1 MPKPK
6 KVDSYGLESDDEF
19 YQVLENFTQV
29 SDEGVVLVKP
39 CTYALMTW
47 WKVRLGNDDSI
58 NIENESNNSSLQ
70 FPTSVNGSSQD
81 ELSLAADESVAISNI
96 VEVDEKDEI
105 VKYFGYIQ
113 EAIPPK
119 LVKEVEK
126 LIKDYNNALVYGYL
140 EITTVGEG
148 DKTANYLRFKASTIL
163 EGIKVGKI
171 EAVSHLVSNAQ
182 GNFYL
187 TIFELANSP
196 ILKNWLIK

>member
-1 MPKPK
+1 MTKSK
-6 KVDSYGLESDDEF
+6 KVDSFGLESDDEF
-19 YQVLENFTQV
+19 YRVLENFTQV

-39 CTYALMTW
+39 YTYALMMW
-47 WKVRLGNDDSI
+47 WKVGLGNDDII

-70 FPTSVNGSSQD
+70 FPTSVSGTSEA
-81 ELSLAADESVAISNI
+81 ELSLASDESVAISNI
-96 VEVDEKDEI
+96 VEVDEKDGM

-126 LIKDYNNALVYGYL
+126 LIKDYNNALAYGYS
-140 EITTVGEG
+140 EITAVGEG
-148 DKTANYLRFKASTIL
+148 DQTANYLRFKASTIL

-171 EAVSHLVSNAQ
+171 DAVSNLVSNAQ
-182 GNFYL
+182 RNFYL

-196 ILKNWLIK
+196 SLKNWLIK